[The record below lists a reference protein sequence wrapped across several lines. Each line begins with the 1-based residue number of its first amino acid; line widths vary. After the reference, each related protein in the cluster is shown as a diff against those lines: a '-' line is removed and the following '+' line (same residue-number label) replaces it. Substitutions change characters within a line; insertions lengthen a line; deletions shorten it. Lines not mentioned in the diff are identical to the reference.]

1 MSGAPAWIIG
11 FPGDHLAAV
20 GELELVHVLADE
32 PESFNVPGSPWYCHR
47 VILWEDNVV
56 PIIDIGKMLGA
67 GQETPGRRHYGIVRY
82 RLWPTDHQ
90 RFGAFLMDKLPERID
105 VDDASA
111 YALPDTLAQWRDFV
125 ISCFVH
131 DNRPVPILDIGSLF
145 SGARAA
151 A

>member
-20 GELELVHVLADE
+20 GELELVHVLPDE
-32 PESFNVPGSPWYCHR
+32 PEGFDVPGSPWYCHR

-56 PIIDIGKMLGA
+56 PIIDVGKMLGA
-67 GQETPGRRHYGIVRY
+67 GQETRGRRHCGIVRY

-90 RFGAFLMDKLPERID
+90 RFGAFLMDRLPQRVD

-111 YALPDTLAQWRDFV
+111 YALPDKLAPWRDFV
-125 ISCFVH
+125 ISCFLH
-131 DNRPVPILDIGSLF
+131 ENRPVPILDIGSLF
-145 SGARAA
+145 SDARAA

>member
-20 GELELVHVLADE
+20 GALELVHVLADE
-32 PESFNVPGSPWYCHR
+32 PESFNVPGSPWYCRR

-56 PIIDIGKMLGA
+56 PIIDVGKMLGVA
-67 GQETPGRRHYGIVRY
+67 QEAPGRRHYGIVRY
-82 RLWPTDHQ
+82 RLWPTDPQ
-90 RFGAFLMDKLPERID
+90 RFGALLMDRIPQRID

-111 YALPDTLAQWRDFV
+111 YALPDTLAAWRDFV

-131 DNRPVPILDIGSLF
+131 EHRPVPILDIGSLF

>member
-1 MSGAPAWIIG
+1 MSRAPAWIIG

-32 PESFNVPGSPWYCHR
+32 PEGFNVPGSPRYCHQ

-56 PIIDIGKMLGA
+56 PIIDIGKMLAA
-67 GQETPGRRHYGIVRY
+67 GQEAPGRRHYGIVRY
-82 RLWPTDHQ
+82 RLWPTRQQ
-90 RFGAFLMDKLPERID
+90 RFGAFLMDRIPQRVN

-111 YALPDTLAQWRDFV
+111 YALPDPLAAWRDFV

-131 DNRPVPILDIGSLF
+131 EDRPVPILDIGSLF
-145 SGARAA
+145 SGTRAA
-151 A
+151 G